1 MHSHLILFSVLRLVR
16 SNQRNQYRIR
26 IIKRKLA
33 LQQIRER
40 SLSLAFQQIA
50 IEHTHDDASCTG
62 QEKMPPNFCK
72 LYEDNFKLFF
82 RSIHLAKV
90 KHHGH
95 VLGRLLRRDL

>member
-1 MHSHLILFSVLRLVR
+1 
-16 SNQRNQYRIR
+16 
-26 IIKRKLA
+26 LA
-33 LQQIRER
+33 LQQIWES
-40 SLSLAFQQIA
+40 SLSLVFHQ

-62 QEKMPPNFCK
+62 QEKMAPNFCK